1 MLGGAAFAAG
11 LVDAVAGGGRLV
23 LVPALFSAF
32 PEAPPARLL
41 GTNKIAGIVGTVAAG
56 LRYRRAVEISWR
68 TVAPMLV
75 AAFLA
80 SLAGAFGHQP
90 GARGTLV
97 RQALPVVLALLFL
110 YTLLKPNLGAEHKPH
125 LSGWREAVV
134 AVLTGVVLGFY
145 DGLFGPGTGSFL
157 MFAFVRIFGFDFL
170 NASASTKLVNVAT
183 NFAAIL
189 LFAVTVQLWWRLGLT
204 MAVANLAGSQVG
216 SWLAIRHG
224 SGFVRK
230 VFLVVVLALLVK
242 TAKDAFGHLYSF

>member
-11 LVDAVAGGGRLV
+11 LVDAVAGGGGLV
-23 LVPALFSAF
+23 LMPALFSAF

-56 LRYRRAVEISWR
+56 LRYRRVVEISWR

-75 AAFLA
+75 AAFIA
-80 SLAGAFGHQP
+80 SLAGAWAISLVP
-90 GARGTLV
+90 GTLV
-97 RQALPVVLALLFL
+97 RQGLPVVLALLFL
-110 YTLLKPNLGAEHKPH
+110 YMLLKPNLGAEHKPH

-189 LFAVTVQLWWRLGLT
+189 LFAVTGQLWWQLGLT
-204 MAVANLAGSQVG
+204 MALANLAGSQVG

-230 VFLVVVLALLVK
+230 IFLVVVLTLLVK
-242 TAKDAFGHLYSF
+242 TAIDAFWHLYSF